1 MLDLALVNW
10 RQDLATRRYVE
21 TYEDELSDPS
31 SMSPSML
38 AGATT
43 YCRDSVNPYS
53 EELARRAG
61 LLEKYLRTTGVDQAD
76 VVRQA
81 ANGFSILLV

>member
-1 MLDLALVNW
+1 MLDLTQVNW
-10 RQDLATRRYVE
+10 RQDGATRRYVE
-21 TYEDELSDPS
+21 VYEDELSNPS

-53 EELARRAG
+53 EELVRRAG
-61 LLEKYLRTTGVDQAD
+61 LIEKYLCTTGVDQTD

-81 ANGFSILLV
+81 AKGFNILLI